1 MRIGILPLCLPESLL
16 KNNRQPF
23 LILQEV
29 FYPSPM
35 KKWLHLLK
43 RFVKQWTKVI
53 KRDNL

>member
-16 KNNRQPF
+16 QNNRQPF

-43 RFVKQWTKVI
+43 RFVKHWTKVI

>member
-16 KNNRQPF
+16 KNNRQLF

-43 RFVKQWTKVI
+43 RFVKHWTKVI
-53 KRDNL
+53 KLDNL